1 MHVPHLAGTLLST
14 PPLPHPN
21 LPTKQD
27 RRTLFNQWKAEN
39 GKKYANAK
47 AENAAFATFSATVT
61 DLVGHNSN
69 GKNKFFKGEC
79 GWALWLCWPVR
90 PLRRLRCLVPVRRRV
105 PVTGRSGNSGT

>member
-1 MHVPHLAGTLLST
+1 MCGCRCCRRRRAAAASAARDSGLGRRVRVCRTSSPLLST
-14 PPLPHPN
+14 LSLPLLN
-21 LPTKQD
+21 LTPKQD

-79 GWALWLCWPVR
+79 GWAR
-90 PLRRLRCLVPVRRRV
+90 
-105 PVTGRSGNSGT
+105 